1 MTEQPQVAAVQ
12 MTSGSDVQANIDAA
26 VALVARAAEQGARL
40 VVLPENVAF
49 LGAAETDKLAVA
61 ESPGTGWI
69 QDRLSEA
76 AAAHGVWLVAGTV
89 PLVCDESERVTASCL
104 VFDDAGR
111 VRARYDKLHMF
122 DVDVGSGEVYGES
135 RTLRPGDAP
144 VVVDTPVGR
153 LGLAICYDLRFPEL
167 FRELMAAGAEILAV
181 PAAFTEPTGAAHWE
195 LLVRARAVENL
206 CYVVAADQVGM
217 HPSGRGSFGD
227 SMIVDPWGRVLA
239 RRATG
244 SGVVTAPVDADA
256 HQAMRERFPALN
268 HRRDLAPVAFAG
280 QPVQP
285 QDGGSLKEDDDGR

>member
-1 MTEQPQVAAVQ
+1 MIEQPQVAAVQ
-12 MTSGSDVQANIDAA
+12 MTSGADVRANMDTA
-26 VALVARAAEQGARL
+26 VDLIGRAADQGARL

-49 LGAAETDKLAVA
+49 LGAAETDKLEVA
-61 ESPGTGWI
+61 EAAGSGWI
-69 QDRLSEA
+69 QETLARAAEA
-76 AAAHGVWLVAGTV
+76 NGVWLVAGTI
-89 PLVCDESERVTASCL
+89 PLRCDEPGRVAASCL
-104 VFDDAGR
+104 VFDDAGH

-122 DVDVGSGEVYGES
+122 DVDVGGGEVYGES
-135 RTLRPGDAP
+135 RTLRPGEAP

-167 FRELMAAGAEILAV
+167 FRELMVSGAGILAV

-206 CYVVAADQVGM
+206 CHVVAADQVGM

-244 SGVVTAPVDADA
+244 SGVVTAAVDAHARDE
-256 HQAMRERFPALN
+256 MRQRFPVLR
-268 HRRDLAPVAFAG
+268 HRRELPDVTVAAQG
-280 QPVQP
+280 LGATDSGPLEE
-285 QDGGSLKEDDDGR
+285 GTDGR